1 MNHNQVRNHSLE
13 NAGKEESYAL
23 TCESLVKSFGE
34 PPTQVVRGVTF
45 QLKKGEFVSLTGRSG
60 SGKSTLLYMLSG
72 LDRPSSGKVFLDGR
86 DLFELRSKE
95 THSFRNQHIG
105 FVFQFH
111 YLLPELTAIENI
123 LMPARKTGAEGIK
136 KEYARNL
143 LKQFDLEHCKDKY
156 PSQMSGGE
164 QQRAAIARALIM
176 NPSFIFAD
184 EPTGNLDTA
193 NGDKAMEI
201 LKRTNAENGTTIL
214 YVTHDPEYAAFA
226 DRRIHMVDG
235 AIETDRSQNHKKEK
249 NLK

>member
-1 MNHNQVRNHSLE
+1 MNQ
-13 NAGKEESYAL
+13 EESYAL
-23 TCESLVKSFGE
+23 ACESLIKSFGE

-72 LDRPSSGKVFLDGR
+72 LDRPSSGRVFLDGK
-86 DLFELRSKE
+86 DLFELQSKE
-95 THSFRNQHIG
+95 AHSFRNQHIG

-111 YLLPELTAIENI
+111 YLLPELTAMENI
-123 LMPARKTGAEGIK
+123 LMPARKTGVEGIK

-143 LKQFDLEHCKDKY
+143 LNQFDLEHCKDKY

-176 NPSFIFAD
+176 NPTFIFAD

-193 NGDKAMEI
+193 NGDKAMEF
-201 LKRTNAENGTTIL
+201 LKQTNAENGTTIL
-214 YVTHDPEYAAFA
+214 YVTHDPDYAAFA

-235 AIETDRSQNHKKEK
+235 SIETDRSQSHKREK
-249 NLK
+249 SL

>member
-1 MNHNQVRNHSLE
+1 ME
-13 NAGKEESYAL
+13 NKDKVESYAL
-23 TCESLVKSFGE
+23 TCDSLIKSFGE

-72 LDRPSSGKVFLDGR
+72 LDRPTSGKVFLDGK
-86 DLFELRSKE
+86 DLFQLESKE

-123 LMPARKTGAEGIK
+123 LMPARKTGMEGIK

-176 NPSFIFAD
+176 NPTFIFAD

-214 YVTHDPEYAAFA
+214 FVTHDPEYAAFA

-235 AIETDRSQNHKKEK
+235 SIETDRSQNHKREKSAKES
-249 NLK
+249 

>member
-1 MNHNQVRNHSLE
+1 M
-13 NAGKEESYAL
+13 

>member
-1 MNHNQVRNHSLE
+1 MNQNKLRDDRKKETMNQ
-13 NAGKEESYAL
+13 EESYAL
-23 TCESLVKSFGE
+23 ACESLIKSFGE

-72 LDRPSSGKVFLDGR
+72 LDRPSSGRVFLDGK
-86 DLFELRSKE
+86 DLFELQSKE
-95 THSFRNQHIG
+95 AHSFRNQHIG

-111 YLLPELTAIENI
+111 YLLPELTAMENI
-123 LMPARKTGAEGIK
+123 LMPARKTGVEGIK

-143 LKQFDLEHCKDKY
+143 LNQFDLEHCKDKY

-176 NPSFIFAD
+176 NPTFIFAD

-193 NGDKAMEI
+193 NGDKAMEF
-201 LKRTNAENGTTIL
+201 LKQTNAENGTTIL
-214 YVTHDPEYAAFA
+214 YVTHDPDYAAFA

-235 AIETDRSQNHKKEK
+235 SIETDRSQSHKREK
-249 NLK
+249 SL